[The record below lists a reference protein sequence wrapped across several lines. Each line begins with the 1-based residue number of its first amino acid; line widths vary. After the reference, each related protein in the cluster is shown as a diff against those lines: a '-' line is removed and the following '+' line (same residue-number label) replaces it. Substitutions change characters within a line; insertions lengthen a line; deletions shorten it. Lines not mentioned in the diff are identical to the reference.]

1 MNTTH
6 TMGKT
11 RSQSHVKATVT
22 NEISTVINEISKVGV
37 YAITI
42 SSGIIGCWAVAC
54 LVAGTI
60 SSGGPFGLI
69 SNLVK
74 AIIG

>member
-1 MNTTH
+1 MNTIH
-6 TMGKT
+6 AAEKT
-11 RSQSHVKATVT
+11 RSQSHAKATATVT
-22 NEISTVINEISKVGV
+22 TEISKVGV

>member
-6 TMGKT
+6 TMENSS
-11 RSQSHVKATVT
+11 SQAQTKATVT
-22 NEISTVINEISKVGV
+22 NEISKVGI
-37 YAITI
+37 YAIAI
-42 SSGIIGCWAVAC
+42 SSGIIGCWATAC

-60 SSGGPFGLI
+60 SSGGPVGLI
-69 SNLVK
+69 SNFVK

>member
-6 TMGKT
+6 TMEKT
-11 RSQSHVKATVT
+11 RSQTHTKATVT
-22 NEISTVINEISKVGV
+22 TEISKVGV

-60 SSGGPFGLI
+60 SSGGPFGLV